1 MHLRII
7 YIRNIAIVHLKH
19 SRIDVTRMG
28 KDMKKLT
35 SLLKRKDAGSM
46 GIGALIIFIAMVLV
60 AGIAAT
66 VLVQVANTLQMQAL
80 YTGQETIQEV
90 ATGVHVADV
99 EGHVSNATNGIDL
112 ITISVRGRAGAGD
125 IDLSETVIEI
135 ANNQTKVILKY
146 NSSEHQANPDSSG
159 IFNTSTFNLAADEF
173 GIIVI
178 EDADGSCGT
187 AATPIIN
194 RGDLVMLTVATNV
207 TFNPGL
213 AVRTDIW
220 GNVIPEVGSWGIL
233 SFRTPA
239 TYIDEVYDLQ

>member
-19 SRIDVTRMG
+19 SRIDITRMG
-28 KDMKKLT
+28 KSMERLT

-90 ATGVHVADV
+90 ATGVQVADV
-99 EGHVSNATNGIDL
+99 EGHVTNATNGIDL
-112 ITISVRGRAGAGD
+112 ITISVRGRAGAGN

-135 ANNQTKVILKY
+135 ANNQTKVILSY
-146 NSSEHQANPDSSG
+146 QSTQHAATPTATG
-159 IFNTSTFNLAADEF
+159 IFNTAAFTLAANEF

-178 EDADGSCGT
+178 EDADGSCAT

-194 RGDLVMLTVATNV
+194 RGDLVMLTVNTSI
-207 TFNPGL
+207 TFSPGL

-220 GNVIPEVGSWGIL
+220 GNVIPEIGSWGIL

>member
-1 MHLRII
+1 MMKRL
-7 YIRNIAIVHLKH
+7 RNILI
-19 SRIDVTRMG
+19 
-28 KDMKKLT
+28 
-35 SLLKRKDAGSM
+35 RKEKGSM

-80 YTGQETIQEV
+80 YTGHETIQEV
-90 ATGVHVADV
+90 ATGVQVADV
-99 EGHVSNATNGIDL
+99 EGHVTNPVNGVDL

-135 ANNQTKVILKY
+135 ANNQTKVILTY
-146 NSSEHQANPDSSG
+146 NSSEHQASPASSG
-159 IFNTSTFNLAADEF
+159 IFNTSAFVLNANEF

-178 EDADGSCGT
+178 EDADGSCAT

-194 RGDLVMLTVATNV
+194 RGDLVMLTVNTSI
-207 TFNPGL
+207 TFSPGL

-220 GNVIPEVGSWGIL
+220 GNVIPEIGSWGIL